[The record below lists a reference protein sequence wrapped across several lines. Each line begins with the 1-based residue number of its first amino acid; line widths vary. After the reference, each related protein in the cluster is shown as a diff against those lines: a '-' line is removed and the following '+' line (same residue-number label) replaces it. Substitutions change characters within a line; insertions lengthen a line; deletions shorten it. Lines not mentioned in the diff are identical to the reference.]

1 MRITVF
7 NQNRDES
14 IVAQICRTP
23 FMENLF
29 LHPCTNERN
38 PPVSTNS
45 LGDLLLRFGFSFIH
59 LTDHRLHITDF
70 LFIGIGDRTDH
81 IIRNQERHQDQQ

>member
-7 NQNRDES
+7 NQNGDES
-14 IVAQICRTP
+14 IVAQTHRTP
-23 FMENLF
+23 LMENLF
-29 LHPCTNERN
+29 LHPCTNEKN

-59 LTDHRLHITDF
+59 LADHRLHITDF